1 MRLHIEWGK
10 TLQAILPFQI
20 NPSPARFA
28 KSATRQ
34 PGILARG
41 PMARHSVR
49 LELLSQNDGIAEDS
63 AMITAVYEAHLS
75 IGRRCWRLWLNYVG
89 TMLNTPRESRRRACL
104 FRLRQARRV
113 SPDLR
118 FPRRAVRR
126 LPGL

>member
-75 IGRRCWRLWLNYVG
+75 MEK
-89 TMLNTPRESRRRACL
+89 MLAALAELRGDDAEYASGEPTAC
-104 FRLRQARRV
+104 V
-113 SPDLR
+113 PI
-118 FPRRAVRR
+118 
-126 LPGL
+126 